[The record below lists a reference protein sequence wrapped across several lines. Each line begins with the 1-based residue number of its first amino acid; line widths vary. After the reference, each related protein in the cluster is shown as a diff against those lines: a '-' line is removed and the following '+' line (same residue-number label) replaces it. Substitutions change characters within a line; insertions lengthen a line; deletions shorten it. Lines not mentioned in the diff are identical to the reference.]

1 MRCVMAVM
9 DQKDSFL
16 AVACARL
23 VFWYLHAFVCGYP
36 YFGQGLRL
44 SLRGSGARFTA
55 VRIRVRIRR
64 MGKDCACLSVVL
76 VLIRTLCSLLLFT
89 GPDALHHG
97 RYGPECLD
105 GFLLVVHTPVV
116 CNDICLW
123 FRLQ

>member
-1 MRCVMAVM
+1 MSVM

-23 VFWYLHAFVCGYP
+23 VFLV
-36 YFGQGLRL
+36 
-44 SLRGSGARFTA
+44 FT
-55 VRIRVRIRR
+55 
-64 MGKDCACLSVVL
+64 L
-76 VLIRTLCSLLLFT
+76 RTLCSLLLFT

-123 FRLQ
+123 FRLQKTVQAPQLQYV

>member
-1 MRCVMAVM
+1 MTSGFSVSWYASAVRVGVRMRLYGQGLCFSVW
-9 DQKDSFL
+9 
-16 AVACARL
+16 
-23 VFWYLHAFVCGYP
+23 FWCSCSLPCAFVCGYA
-36 YFGQGLRL
+36 YL
-44 SLRGSGARFTA
+44 
-55 VRIRVRIRR
+55 
-64 MGKDCACLSVVL
+64 GKDCACLSV

-123 FRLQ
+123 FRLQKTVQAPQLQYV